1 MYILESQSVPERTP
15 ELVKDLFFTP
25 SQRRLY
31 QYVFDRI
38 DSGQGENIVLVSG
51 PSGSGKT
58 WLMRL
63 LREMSQH
70 KAGAENDRAGLG
82 MALHD
87 FAAPDHGEHRAS
99 DLFAILISLRNQL
112 VRAGAVFSMFD
123 LAVAVYLHKR
133 GLLTPERIRALF
145 PFDDR
150 PFLAGIRDTL
160 TAFTRE
166 AFAGEILNLLSATL
180 GSRFTPYMMQRAINE
195 EEIAAL
201 LRLRAEPELFD
212 RLADYFLDDALATLR
227 MPGHTSHFVLLF
239 DALESF
245 VPIDGVA
252 TPPAWLTRF
261 ITRLGGIDNA
271 TLLLAAQ
278 NEFAFA
284 LTENDP
290 HVVQFNLDTP
300 NRTLQSAFIKRDG
313 AAMEGNWL
321 TACEN
326 IISVA
331 DTEYTFHEVAL
342 LHDFSR
348 NEKNAAAEEAT
359 SLVDDILGRKGLI
372 SLRQFLRLCDRDM
385 THALITLS
393 AARTFTADLF
403 MYLGKVFHFNDT
415 EALFR
420 RVTDLSF
427 IHLTSG
433 GPHKVFRMAPH
444 AREQIRK
451 YSRQIRKNA
460 HRALEHYFN
469 LYFSK
474 TCELARVEAIYHLNQ
489 FHEEKGVQAWL
500 SACYRALDRQE
511 YRFCRALLALIP
523 ELRISTDFLRAR
535 VIAVQADFAAR
546 TGRHADA
553 AQMITRA
560 LYHFEQAVEADA
572 ADLPA
577 WNGLGLALIARARA
591 VQKSGEPERASELVP
606 RALVAFETALKRNAL
621 WLPALI
627 NKSSALTLMGEFFL
641 AGGRTAEAE
650 NSFSAALR
658 CAESAL
664 ENAPAHATA
673 LRALVASLLR
683 LCALQRD
690 VHGPEVALNTLEKYS
705 ATALRAAA
713 VSRARLFCLQG
724 ALQAE
729 SGDSIA
735 ALASFQRVCSDLK
748 DSVTEHAGDFAARY
762 LLARSSIEQVL
773 LLRLLGREEEAE
785 QMLEQAI
792 TAVEPV
798 LWAYADDPEAQ
809 CLSALANGLR
819 NELAAGD
826 SAALLWDQLRYGE
839 PHALASANYILARLE
854 TIDSLLRAGE
864 IGQAQAGLEE
874 LELVAADCL
883 RNSNR
888 DLACRRA
895 QGAFWLLKA
904 ECSLVTAEYTAC
916 RLALEMAEQTVQ
928 QMLEHHPFSQA
939 LNRLA
944 LRIAVVSLQA
954 GNRQEKDTGAILS
967 TFAGIM
973 EHLTTVS
980 PENSLARAE
989 ALLAIAECIGEREPE
1004 KALSSLEQALDSL
1017 AGCARW
1023 PGIAL
1028 QVNWLSGR
1036 IWYRIALTAIAR
1048 ADYPRADE
1056 ACVTALQLYN
1066 QCLEAEFG
1074 GHSLQNDKVLALS
1087 AYSDL
1092 LRLQSKFA
1100 DAEEFA
1106 RGALELAE
1114 ALPEST
1120 AEFINSRALAHG
1132 ALADCAVATAR
1143 FDEAIDS
1150 LKKIDGAYKKAL
1162 KKWPGHLQILENQL
1176 TLLLKTAR
1184 LLLSLGKSS
1193 TAEQLLKRAET
1204 VLGKLTAAGVTGADM
1219 ALFSAQLSQYQAELL
1234 MARKKDHPDIRTR
1247 LDAAIATLRQAIDKQ
1262 PLPRLQIQLANALQA
1277 GAWQQPG
1284 ADKDA
1289 VLADLRQA
1297 VEHYNAIT
1305 ERYPADLYAQYN
1317 TGLALAK
1324 LGFLQVETGD
1334 LEDAM
1339 FTFQDALT
1347 AYEAALQTMPG
1358 RSDLKQKKGDILLAA
1373 ALLHISVGQREEA
1386 ADSLTVAARAFE
1398 EALAAMPGNT
1408 HALYNRGIA
1417 LLRLGDLQIGL
1428 DRKGQAIWSLRTS
1441 IECFDAVLANEPD
1454 QPAVLKNRA
1463 ESSHALGD
1471 LQFSFSQ
1478 YQDAADHFKEA
1489 VSTYDKVLDLS
1500 AGDFQSK
1507 ARKARS
1513 LYRLGVVL
1521 DLLHEQAAA
1530 IRALGKAANL
1540 CNRLLREE
1548 QGTTAALQT
1557 HTDALREL
1565 ARIYRTQEQHAEAE
1579 QAYQQAIRFLD
1590 FQLDNEGEAVELKLL
1605 IKGRTQSSLA
1615 EMKKEMSL
1623 LREASEIYRQ
1633 SIETLNDAIAES
1645 PDFVPA
1651 YFEMGLAFAARAHL
1665 QKEIGDSETAMSDYG
1680 RAVSAFEEV
1689 ISREA
1694 EHTGALF
1701 NKGTVLADLGRLQLE
1716 LGLHN
1721 EAKFSLKSAYDQITH
1736 VLHVDQSEVAFHN
1749 ARSEIKQLIA
1759 RLDEMATN

>member
-278 NEFAFA
+278 NESAFA

-331 DTEYTFHEVAL
+331 DSEYTFHEVAL

-500 SACYRALDRQE
+500 SACNRALDRQE

-546 TGRHADA
+546 TGRHTDA

-577 WNGLGLALIARARA
+577 WNGLGLTLIARARA

-664 ENAPAHATA
+664 ENA
-673 LRALVASLLR
+673 
-683 LCALQRD
+683 
-690 VHGPEVALNTLEKYS
+690 
-705 ATALRAAA
+705 
-713 VSRARLFCLQG
+713 
-724 ALQAE
+724 
-729 SGDSIA
+729 
-735 ALASFQRVCSDLK
+735 
-748 DSVTEHAGDFAARY
+748 
-762 LLARSSIEQVL
+762 
-773 LLRLLGREEEAE
+773 
-785 QMLEQAI
+785 
-792 TAVEPV
+792 
-798 LWAYADDPEAQ
+798 
-809 CLSALANGLR
+809 
-819 NELAAGD
+819 
-826 SAALLWDQLRYGE
+826 
-839 PHALASANYILARLE
+839 
-854 TIDSLLRAGE
+854 
-864 IGQAQAGLEE
+864 
-874 LELVAADCL
+874 
-883 RNSNR
+883 
-888 DLACRRA
+888 
-895 QGAFWLLKA
+895 
-904 ECSLVTAEYTAC
+904 
-916 RLALEMAEQTVQ
+916 
-928 QMLEHHPFSQA
+928 
-939 LNRLA
+939 
-944 LRIAVVSLQA
+944 
-954 GNRQEKDTGAILS
+954 
-967 TFAGIM
+967 
-973 EHLTTVS
+973 
-980 PENSLARAE
+980 
-989 ALLAIAECIGEREPE
+989 
-1004 KALSSLEQALDSL
+1004 
-1017 AGCARW
+1017 
-1023 PGIAL
+1023 
-1028 QVNWLSGR
+1028 
-1036 IWYRIALTAIAR
+1036 
-1048 ADYPRADE
+1048 
-1056 ACVTALQLYN
+1056 
-1066 QCLEAEFG
+1066 
-1074 GHSLQNDKVLALS
+1074 
-1087 AYSDL
+1087 
-1092 LRLQSKFA
+1092 
-1100 DAEEFA
+1100 
-1106 RGALELAE
+1106 
-1114 ALPEST
+1114 
-1120 AEFINSRALAHG
+1120 
-1132 ALADCAVATAR
+1132 
-1143 FDEAIDS
+1143 
-1150 LKKIDGAYKKAL
+1150 
-1162 KKWPGHLQILENQL
+1162 
-1176 TLLLKTAR
+1176 
-1184 LLLSLGKSS
+1184 
-1193 TAEQLLKRAET
+1193 
-1204 VLGKLTAAGVTGADM
+1204 
-1219 ALFSAQLSQYQAELL
+1219 
-1234 MARKKDHPDIRTR
+1234 
-1247 LDAAIATLRQAIDKQ
+1247 
-1262 PLPRLQIQLANALQA
+1262 
-1277 GAWQQPG
+1277 
-1284 ADKDA
+1284 
-1289 VLADLRQA
+1289 
-1297 VEHYNAIT
+1297 
-1305 ERYPADLYAQYN
+1305 
-1317 TGLALAK
+1317 
-1324 LGFLQVETGD
+1324 
-1334 LEDAM
+1334 
-1339 FTFQDALT
+1339 
-1347 AYEAALQTMPG
+1347 
-1358 RSDLKQKKGDILLAA
+1358 
-1373 ALLHISVGQREEA
+1373 
-1386 ADSLTVAARAFE
+1386 
-1398 EALAAMPGNT
+1398 
-1408 HALYNRGIA
+1408 
-1417 LLRLGDLQIGL
+1417 
-1428 DRKGQAIWSLRTS
+1428 
-1441 IECFDAVLANEPD
+1441 
-1454 QPAVLKNRA
+1454 
-1463 ESSHALGD
+1463 
-1471 LQFSFSQ
+1471 
-1478 YQDAADHFKEA
+1478 
-1489 VSTYDKVLDLS
+1489 
-1500 AGDFQSK
+1500 
-1507 ARKARS
+1507 
-1513 LYRLGVVL
+1513 
-1521 DLLHEQAAA
+1521 
-1530 IRALGKAANL
+1530 
-1540 CNRLLREE
+1540 
-1548 QGTTAALQT
+1548 
-1557 HTDALREL
+1557 
-1565 ARIYRTQEQHAEAE
+1565 
-1579 QAYQQAIRFLD
+1579 
-1590 FQLDNEGEAVELKLL
+1590 
-1605 IKGRTQSSLA
+1605 
-1615 EMKKEMSL
+1615 
-1623 LREASEIYRQ
+1623 
-1633 SIETLNDAIAES
+1633 
-1645 PDFVPA
+1645 
-1651 YFEMGLAFAARAHL
+1651 
-1665 QKEIGDSETAMSDYG
+1665 
-1680 RAVSAFEEV
+1680 
-1689 ISREA
+1689 
-1694 EHTGALF
+1694 
-1701 NKGTVLADLGRLQLE
+1701 
-1716 LGLHN
+1716 
-1721 EAKFSLKSAYDQITH
+1721 
-1736 VLHVDQSEVAFHN
+1736 
-1749 ARSEIKQLIA
+1749 
-1759 RLDEMATN
+1759 